1 MANHANET
9 DAIDPE
15 KHNPFA
21 LLDGRNQSNTTG
33 ESLVTIKTLRDADE
47 ALCFLEN
54 HPRSAQIAEEGNAI
68 LEDPQQLKKLVR
80 KIDLTIAPLLACVY
94 FLQFLDKT
102 TLSYTAVMG
111 IRTDT
116 HLKGQNY
123 SNLSML
129 FYIGTAYPILIIAM
143 WYKKNEQGR
152 RVSWFYVCNS
162 LTQIFGG
169 CVAYGVSFASTGF
182 ATWRIFYIAIGALT
196 MVVGALVAVFLPD
209 SPVKAR
215 RFTDA
220 EKVAALMRS
229 LILTAP
235 TGAIGAVVVLLIGY
249 LSDKWRD
256 RSLVMIIV
264 IIPTILSGCLM
275 IGLDPNG
282 IPKNK
287 GGLLAAS
294 FLSGTFGA
302 AFMLLLAWNA
312 SNIAGHS
319 KKVTANALT
328 LVAFAVGNILG
339 TQTFQQK
346 EAPGYKSGK
355 ISIIATLSALILVVI
370 VLRLYNDHLN
380 KVNEKR
386 LADVSEGEKDELKEK
401 LAASNITWP
410 LQAHLDD
417 EHDTFVYKIPYS
429 NIDVDFI
436 IWLEKPVDRQ
446 SLGLAI
452 LSGQRYIRNRIISQG
467 EGWIQAEDDP
477 FLSIIPDH
485 IWLRNDSAK
494 TSSGRSK
501 MTYVTLLRVY
511 EAYMKVLYEG
521 KMCLEASMQTDAL
534 KASIIDWTH
543 FVEQLLLSVQPTT
556 WPLLARLCNVLGTV
570 RFVAQAA
577 VRSLTAASSV
587 SEVTGQPTRRIAKQR
602 KTQLL
607 PRLRRYHYKHH
618 LLYPETQ
625 STRLG
630 NFYDHQGADSWY
642 YYVYGQSKGKSG
654 GKKKDE
660 AVSKACGCDVY
671 GDAAV
676 SRSGPGGESI
686 PENFTSVVLAKALA
700 FYETNSSSAVIAE
713 REKREELHVEEDEH

>member
-1 MANHANET
+1 MAHYARGT

-15 KHNPFA
+15 KQGPFA
-21 LLDGRNQSNTTG
+21 PLDGRQQSNTTG
-33 ESLVTIKTLRDADE
+33 ESLVTVETLRYADE
-47 ALCFLEN
+47 ALFFLEN
-54 HPRSAQIAEEGNAI
+54 HPRSTQIAEEGNAI
-68 LEDPQQLKKLVR
+68 LQDPQQLKKLVR
-80 KIDLTIAPLLACVY
+80 KIDLTIASLLACVY
-94 FLQFLDKT
+94 FLQVLDKT

-123 SNLSML
+123 SDLSML
-129 FYIGTAYPILIIAM
+129 FYIGTKYSSVRDAFQDREADVVAPILVLIIAM

-162 LTQIFGG
+162 LTHIFGG

-220 EKVAALMRS
+220 EKVAALMRD
-229 LILTAP
+229 IL
-235 TGAIGAVVVLLIGY
+235 Y
-249 LSDKWRD
+249 KWRD

-264 IIPTILSGCLM
+264 IIPTILFGCLM

-282 IPKNK
+282 VPKNK

-328 LVAFAVGNILG
+328 LVTFAVGNILG

-346 EAPGYKSGK
+346 EAPGYKSG
-355 ISIIATLSALILVVI
+355 
-370 VLRLYNDHLN
+370 RLNN
-380 KVNEKR
+380 VTTN
-386 LADVSEGEKDELKEK
+386 
-401 LAASNITWP
+401 P
-410 LQAHLDD
+410 DD
-417 EHDTFVYKIPYS
+417 YDTFLYRIPYS
-429 NIDVDFI
+429 NIDISFI
-436 IWLEKPVDRQ
+436 VWLKKPVDHQ

-467 EGWIQAEDDP
+467 ERWLQAEDDP
-477 FLSIIPDH
+477 FVSIIPDQ

-494 TSSGRSK
+494 TSSGRCK

-511 EAYMKVLYEG
+511 EAYMTVLYEG
-521 KMCLEASMQTDAL
+521 KRSLEASMQVRVANVVAGHAAL
-534 KASIIDWTH
+534 SKELKT
-543 FVEQLLLSVQPTT
+543 
-556 WPLLARLCNVLGTV
+556 RLEW
-570 RFVAQAA
+570 
-577 VRSLTAASSV
+577 SSV
-587 SEVTGQPTRRIAKQR
+587 YEAGKFYDR
-602 KTQLL
+602 
-607 PRLRRYHYKHH
+607 
-618 LLYPETQ
+618 Q
-625 STRLG
+625 STDR
-630 NFYDHQGADSWY
+630 WY
-642 YYVYGQSKGKSG
+642 YYVYGQPKGKSE
-654 GKKKDE
+654 GKKKNE
-660 AVSKACGCDVY
+660 ALSKSCGCDVY

-676 SRSGPGGESI
+676 IRSGPGGESI
-686 PENFTSVVLAKALA
+686 PENFTSVILAKALA
-700 FYETNSSSAVIAE
+700 FYETESSSAVFAE
-713 REKREELHVEEDEH
+713 RERSRMSRKMGIDLSGVPAMHQHV